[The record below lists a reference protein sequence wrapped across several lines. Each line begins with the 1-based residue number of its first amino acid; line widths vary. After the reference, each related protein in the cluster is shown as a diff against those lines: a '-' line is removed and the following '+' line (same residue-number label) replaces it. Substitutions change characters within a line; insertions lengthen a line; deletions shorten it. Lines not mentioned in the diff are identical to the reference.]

1 VSPRVDLDAA
11 EARAKAAAAEGYGG
25 EWCWDGGTLVD
36 EDHDEAVGISRDRA
50 APTSAGAHIA
60 GMDPPTTLVL
70 AAELRAARNVVG
82 RMTRRPCYFCGYGKH
97 RADCPLAAY
106 DEAVGS

>member
-1 VSPRVDLDAA
+1 MSPRADLDAA

-60 GMDPPTTLVL
+60 GMDPPTTLALV
-70 AAELRAARNVVG
+70 AELRPARQVVEKYRQLCADLGFVPAA
-82 RMTRRPCYFCGYGKH
+82 
-97 RADCPLAAY
+97 ALAAY
-106 DEAVGS
+106 DKAAGP